1 MSNAVL
7 NAAQM
12 ATQAALNVLID
23 QIATSEKQT
32 RADLKEFSRSVLP
45 YVMDTDDIEVVNRLV
60 GILTVNNAAKFID
73 YANHF
78 LPWVSE
84 KDEDKKHV
92 RFGKMQASHIVVK
105 AQKKQTE
112 FLLVADNNFWT
123 WAQAGATPKV
133 KDFAELLKKLV
144 EKSAKGDDNTAPLTH
159 EQILAAVFSGS
170 NFSIDDML
178 KAVEDQKTKA
188 APKVA
193 VAEVQPMAE
202 AA

>member
-12 ATQAALNVLID
+12 VTQAALNVLID

-32 RADLKEFSRSVLP
+32 RADLKEFSRTVLP
-45 YVMDTDDIEVVNRLV
+45 YVMDTHDIEVVNRLV
-60 GILTVNNAAKFID
+60 GILTVNNAAKFIE

-84 KDEDKKHV
+84 KDGDKKHV
-92 RFGKMQASHIVVK
+92 RFGKMQ
-105 AQKKQTE
+105 
-112 FLLVADNNFWT
+112 
-123 WAQAGATPKV
+123 
-133 KDFAELLKKLV
+133 
-144 EKSAKGDDNTAPLTH
+144 AKGDDNTAPLTH

-188 APKVA
+188 DAAKVA